1 MLLSSQFLR
10 AQNPI
15 SINYNVSTN
24 TVSVKINPCDP
35 CILGGVEFVPAC
47 ECGKKAA
54 ESCASLLNTPSANY
68 YGWCVND
75 YKQKNCK
82 DSPVSTKKISSC
94 NYGMTFYYNVQGSRP
109 TTSGPRVYSPGG
121 IIENS
126 MIIPDWQ
133 PTGSAFP
140 LPANASGCIYFH
152 VVIFFSNG
160 ETCHFTET
168 KCFSNNY

>member
-35 CILGGVEFVPAC
+35 CILGGAEFIPAC
-47 ECGKKAA
+47 ECGKKAV

-82 DSPVSTKKISSC
+82 DSPVSTKKISFC
-94 NYGMTFYYNVQGSRP
+94 TYGATFHYNVQGGRP
-109 TTSGPRVYSPGG
+109 TFGKPYVSMNGG
-121 IIENS
+121 QSDSI
-126 MIIPDWQ
+126 IIPDWN
-133 PTGSAFP
+133 PLVSPSP
-140 LPANASGCIYFH
+140 LPKNTSGCIYFH
-152 VVIFFSNG
+152 IAIFFSNG
-160 ETCHFTET
+160 ETCHSTQEY
-168 KCFSNNY
+168 CFSNNY